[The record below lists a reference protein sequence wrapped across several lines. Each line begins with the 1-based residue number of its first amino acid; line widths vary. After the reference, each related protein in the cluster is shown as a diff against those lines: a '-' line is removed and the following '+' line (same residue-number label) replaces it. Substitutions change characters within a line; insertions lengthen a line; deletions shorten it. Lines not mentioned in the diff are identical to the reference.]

1 MEAKR
6 QAIRHRAAALEAA
19 EAQRKFQEAT
29 LGRQAEEAGG
39 PNQDRFLQQL
49 TGRVHSL
56 IMLKLFLHFAFK
68 GRGPLETGP
77 PDKISTGAP
86 LWRVLRLELLLAVL
100 HTDEPQGW
108 DLFEKCMRTRV
119 TLSLLVLTRLGAVK
133 STPKN
138 HQEFYQRCN

>member
-56 IMLKLFLHFAFK
+56 IMLKHFFAFCIQ
-68 GRGPLETGP
+68 RSWALE
-77 PDKISTGAP
+77 D
-86 LWRVLRLELLLAVL
+86 
-100 HTDEPQGW
+100 
-108 DLFEKCMRTRV
+108 RT
-119 TLSLLVLTRLGAVK
+119 T
-133 STPKN
+133 
-138 HQEFYQRCN
+138 